1 MSRKKTHARKHGL
14 ARALSKLG
22 VCSRTH
28 AAEMIRAGR
37 VAVNGRVQLDPERP
51 TAALAERIEVDGVAI
66 QGRRRVYLAL
76 NKPRGL
82 IVSASDERGRD
93 TIYEL
98 LKDAAL
104 PWIAPVGRLDK
115 ASEGLLLLSNDPEW
129 AAGIT
134 NPSGHVAKTYHA
146 QVQGVPD
153 DTVLNAIKT
162 GVEDRGER
170 LAATPVRVL
179 RTGEK
184 NAWLEIVLEEG
195 RNRHIRRLLA
205 ALDYPV
211 LRLVRIAI
219 GPIALG
225 TLAKGEWRHLT
236 RDEVEAL
243 SVPQDLSE
251 ERYSRGG
258 AAAQRRK

>member
-1 MSRKKTHARKHGL
+1 MSHKKTHARKHGL

-22 VCSRTH
+22 VCSRTR
-28 AAEMIRAGR
+28 AAEMIRNGR
-37 VAVNGRVQLDPERP
+37 VSVDGRVQLDPERP
-51 TAALAERIEVDGVAI
+51 TLAIHERIEVDGVEI
-66 QGRRRVYLAL
+66 ERKRRIYLAL

-98 LKDAAL
+98 FRGAEL

-134 NPSGHVAKTYHA
+134 DPSGHVANTYHA
-146 QVQGVPD
+146 HVQGVPD
-153 DTVLNAIKT
+153 DAVLNAIKT

-170 LAATPVRVL
+170 LAATAARVL
-179 RTGEK
+179 RAGEK

-225 TLAKGEWRHLT
+225 TLAKGEWRHLA
-236 RDEVEAL
+236 RDELEAL
-243 SVPQDLSE
+243 SVLQGLSE

-258 AAAQRRK
+258 AAARRRK